1 MQTDFM
7 GNTRRFHHLQ
17 QWFTARA
24 HWWQH
29 PLAVALLMLLTVA
42 SGMLA
47 GQFPLMV
54 DITHNHR
61 NTLSAASKQVLEQL
75 PDRIEVTAFCSNSP
89 YKGRYFRKSITAL
102 IQRYQHVHPAID
114 LQFVDPAVDPTLA
127 RAQHIKKEGEMIIR
141 YRGQEKRLYLPYT
154 EEAFT
159 NLLLQLKHGAR
170 APILFA
176 SGHGEPALDDQSA
189 KGASQL
195 AVALREAGLS
205 IMPSAGFE
213 QKPTAGTP
221 LPTLVLAGATR
232 PYTPAQVQAIQAHI
246 QQGGNLVWLT
256 DSASSQGLQPLAD
269 SLGITISQGM
279 VIDPGNRQFE
289 IPLHALSTQ
298 RYSGLGPTQEFAL
311 RTFFDAAH
319 ALQRPRQDGDAWKVL
334 PLVAAAEH
342 GWVSHTYRGEQ
353 YPSEQ
358 SPSKEQGRSHQPA
371 KIPAFNPQT
380 DTQGPATIALALE
393 KTLASGEFQRILVLG
408 SSQFFS
414 NAQLQRGGNLAFS
427 LQSLLW
433 VVNNQ
438 PSVSLPIAPLR
449 DSVVVLPSQNTWLMV
464 LFNGFQFGLPAL
476 LLYAGWSS
484 WRRKQAH

>member
-7 GNTRRFHHLQ
+7 ANTRRFHHLQ

-29 PLAVALLMLLTVA
+29 PLAVALLLLLTVA

-75 PDRIEVTAFCSNSP
+75 PGRIEVTAFCSNSP

-102 IQRYQHVHPAID
+102 VQRYQHAHPAID

-159 NLLLQLKHGAR
+159 NLLLQLQHGAR
-170 APILFA
+170 APIVFA
-176 SGHGEPALDDQSA
+176 SGHGEPALDDQTA

-195 AVALREAGLS
+195 AVALGEAGLS
-205 IMPSAGFE
+205 IMPSARFE
-213 QKPTAGTP
+213 QKPAAGTP

-269 SLGITISQGM
+269 SLGVTISQGM

-289 IPLHALSTQ
+289 IPIHALSTQ

-319 ALQRPRQDGDAWKVL
+319 ALQRPRQYGDAWKVL

-353 YPSEQ
+353 YL
-358 SPSKEQGRSHQPA
+358 SKEQGRSQQPA

-427 LQSLLW
+427 MQSLLW
-433 VVNNQ
+433 AVNNQ
-438 PSVSLPIAPLR
+438 PSVSVPIAPLR